1 MDNVTVDGLTQG
13 FESVNESL
21 DSLKQKSADGITEI
35 KQSILK
41 TEVLSL
47 PNEFKKIY
55 NDLSAVSTGITSI
68 KELIEEDLRG
78 KNKPSK
84 IEEVLT
90 TPAKTDYAK
99 TDLTALPEYSV
110 AGSIYIGT
118 LLEEFS
124 SSVSNGINMLTGVI
138 NHGFSSLTDSISKID
153 ISSLKVELEDQLA
166 NTFVTSFRNTFE
178 EFSAKLEKIAPNLE
192 HSSSMFIASFRSTID
207 DFTPK
212 FEKVSDNLMSS
223 LKSNTDDFIPKL
235 QSISDTFLKSIEKS
249 FNNFSANFEKSSK
262 TSSKNSLIG
271 VSDSGPSSYIVM
283 VGSFKKASQKDI
295 KELESIISS
304 LNSIQVTDP
313 AKIAAISSTLESITK
328 TFDNIDIKDKG
339 SSIDLITLNTK
350 INSLKSV
357 VKSLQDETFVNFK
370 FNTKALDD
378 ANEAITKITGMIG
391 SINSVASINT
401 AALMTLPTKI
411 SLLADI
417 LSSVTSPKLIQ
428 SLEKK
433 MADSKQIESAASSIV
448 SFGLIFDSVQ
458 KLSSGAFKLVAQ
470 ARLVSI
476 AMISI
481 RQIINN
487 AVATIDKL
495 NLDSSKIEKA
505 SKDINTIDS
514 VFKNISSIT
523 KSALIAGVTSALAL
537 PGLIPINFFLQ
548 NLKTIMDAISKLP
561 DISKSVEILSPLP
574 GLLITLN
581 TSALL
586 FITMGVLAPMAII
599 GILSTNLFL
608 KMYSLLGQ
616 AVEKLDIIGK
626 SNTINI
632 AGVSIIVAASLLAL
646 SVGLVAMSFSP
657 EIVLPGIISLG
668 IMTVFI
674 AAFGLLGFAASFLI
688 APMASLVFVSAMM
701 LASIFILNVV
711 VDQLSLLIK
720 NVEAKLP
727 KKSGGEQGGILSVI
741 GSTFMDAM
749 SIISPLIGVMLAFG
763 VLGLISIF
771 LLVPMLGLMAFSG
784 LAVLAMMGMVLVV
797 DNLAAVMKTTDKVFG
812 LGKSENE
819 GGVLGIASAIGGTIL
834 GLISAVLKFSSLII
848 IISLI
853 GVLGLVASWA
863 LSTLPSLN
871 NFSTSLS
878 STIPALESA
887 VKGIGTVV
895 STANNVFSSLAP
907 KEGTVIG
914 DILGVLGL
922 GSLAGIVSAMSSMMG
937 LICMFLYLS
946 GVGLVASKSVENLQ
960 KIPAASNALNAGAN
974 ALSQAIT
981 SSKKLYELA
990 GSKEDMK
997 TMKKTFDS
1005 FDDIFKSFGKLGK
1018 TGEKNAKNY
1027 QDLESSSKLLGKS
1040 ASALTTALTNI
1051 NQVLDVKTNT
1061 GNFKL
1066 SIEDNIAAPLMGLDK
1081 PISKLEKVT
1090 SEVKKLNTEL
1100 TKLSKDNRD
1109 TLKGIGSIGEANEK
1123 GISVFVAKLESS
1135 FKKFDRGGGSS
1146 AVSSESNEELLKK
1159 ILEKLTILSDEAT
1172 KKPTKSWMDK
1182 GLE

>member
-178 EFSAKLEKIAPNLE
+178 EFSAKLEKIAPNFE
-192 HSSSMFIASFRSTID
+192 KSSGMFIASFRSTID

-212 FEKVSDNLMSS
+212 FEKVSDNLISS
-223 LKSNTDDFIPKL
+223 LRSNTDDFIPRL
-235 QSISDTFLKSIEKS
+235 QAISDTFLKSIEKS
-249 FNNFSANFEKSSK
+249 FNNFSAGIEKTTK
-262 TSSKNSLIG
+262 TSSKNNVLD
-271 VSDSGPSSYIVM
+271 VSSGPSSFIVM

-313 AKIAAISSTLESITK
+313 AKIAAISSTLENITK
-328 TFDNIDIKDKG
+328 TFETIDTKDKG
-339 SSIDLITLNTK
+339 SSIGLITLNSK
-350 INSLKSV
+350 INSLKTV
-357 VKSLQDETFVNFK
+357 IKSLQDETFVNFK
-370 FNTKALDD
+370 FDTKALDD
-378 ANEAITKITGMIG
+378 ANEAITKITGMI
-391 SINSVASINT
+391 NSVNSAANINV
-401 AALMTLPTKI
+401 AALMTLPMKI
-411 SLLADI
+411 GLLANI
-417 LSSVTSPKLIQ
+417 LSVVTSPKLVQ
-428 SLEKK
+428 SLERK
-433 MADSKQIESAASSIV
+433 MADSAAIESAASSIV

-458 KLSSGAFKLVAQ
+458 KLSSGAFKLILQ

-487 AVATIDKL
+487 AASTIDKL

-523 KSALIAGVTSALAL
+523 KTAIIAGLSATLAL
-537 PGLIPINFFLQ
+537 PGLIPINFFLK
-548 NLKTIMDAISKLP
+548 NLEAIMNTITTLP
-561 DISKSVEILSPLP
+561 DISKSAAVLDPLP
-574 GLLITLN
+574 GLLINLN
-581 TSALL
+581 ISALL
-586 FITMGVLAPMAII
+586 LITMGILAPMAVI
-599 GILSTNLFL
+599 GLLSTNIFL
-608 KMYSLLGQ
+608 KAYSALGV
-616 AVEKLDIIGK
+616 ATEKLDIIGK
-626 SNTINI
+626 SSTLNI
-632 AGVSIIVAASLLAL
+632 ASIAIVVASALLAV
-646 SVGLVAMSFSP
+646 SVGMVAMSFSP
-657 EIVLPGIISLG
+657 EVVIPGLISLG
-668 IMTVFI
+668 IMAVFI
-674 AAFGLLGFAASFLI
+674 GAFGLLGMAASFLI
-688 APMASLVFVSAMM
+688 VPMASLAFVSAMM
-701 LASIFILNVV
+701 LASIFLLNIV
-711 VDQLSLLIK
+711 VDQLAILIK
-720 NVEAKLP
+720 NVEAKFP
-727 KKSGGEQGGILSVI
+727 KKSGGEQSGILSVI

-771 LLVPMLGLMAFSG
+771 LLIPMLGLMAFSG

-819 GGVLGIASAIGGTIL
+819 GGILGVAGAIGGTIL
-834 GLISAVLKFSSLII
+834 SLISAVLKFSSLII
-848 IISLI
+848 VVALI

-863 LSTLPSLN
+863 LSTLPALN
-871 NFSTSLS
+871 NFSNSLS
-878 STIPALESA
+878 STMPALES
-887 VKGIGTVV
+887 VIKGIGNVV
-895 STANNVFSSLAP
+895 STANQVFSSLAP

-914 DILGVLGL
+914 DILGTLGL
-922 GSLAGIVSAMSSMMG
+922 GSIAGMISAMNTMMG

-946 GVGLVASKSVENLQ
+946 GVGFVASKTVENLQ
-960 KIPAASNALNAGAN
+960 KIPAAANALNSGAN
-974 ALSQAIT
+974 ALSQAIS
-981 SSKKLYELA
+981 SSKKLFELA

-997 TMKKTFDS
+997 IMKKTFDS
-1005 FDDIFKSFGKLGK
+1005 FDGIFKSFGKLGK

-1027 QDLESSSKLLGKS
+1027 QDLENSSKLLGKS

-1090 SEVKKLNTEL
+1090 TEVKKLNTEL

-1135 FKKFDRGGGSS
+1135 FKKLERGGSS
-1146 AVSSESNEELLKK
+1146 SSSSESNEELLKK

-1182 GLE
+1182 GTNG

>member
-124 SSVSNGINMLTGVI
+124 SSVSSGINMLTGVI
-138 NHGFSSLTDSISKID
+138 SNGFSSLTDSISKID
-153 ISSLKVELEDQLA
+153 ISSLKVELDDQLA

-178 EFSAKLEKIAPNLE
+178 EFSAKLEKIAPNFE
-192 HSSSMFIASFRSTID
+192 KSSGMFIASFRSTID

-212 FEKVSDNLMSS
+212 FEKVSDNLISS
-223 LKSNTDDFIPKL
+223 LRSNTDDFIPRL
-235 QSISDTFLKSIEKS
+235 QAISDTFLKSIEKS
-249 FNNFSANFEKSSK
+249 FNNFSAGIEKTTK
-262 TSSKNSLIG
+262 ASSKNSVLD
-271 VSDSGPSSYIVM
+271 VSSGPSSFIVM

-313 AKIAAISSTLESITK
+313 AKIAAISSTLENITK
-328 TFDNIDIKDKG
+328 TFETIDTKDKG
-339 SSIDLITLNTK
+339 SSIGLITLNSK
-350 INSLKSV
+350 INSLKTV
-357 VKSLQDETFVNFK
+357 IKSLQDETFVNFK
-370 FNTKALDD
+370 FDTKALDD
-378 ANEAITKITGMIG
+378 ANEAITKITGMI
-391 SINSVASINT
+391 SSVNSAANINV
-401 AALMTLPTKI
+401 AALMTLPMKI
-411 SLLADI
+411 GLLANI
-417 LSSVTSPKLIQ
+417 LSVVTSPKLIQ
-428 SLEKK
+428 SLERK
-433 MADSKQIESAASSIV
+433 MADSDAIESAASSIV

-458 KLSSGAFKLVAQ
+458 KLSSGAFKLIAQ

-487 AVATIDKL
+487 AVSTINKL

-505 SKDINTIDS
+505 SKDIDTIDLI
-514 VFKNISSIT
+514 FKNISSIT
-523 KSALIAGVTSALAL
+523 KTAIIAGLSATLAL
-537 PGLIPINFFLQ
+537 PGLVPINFFLK
-548 NLKTIMDAISKLP
+548 NLETIMNAITTLP
-561 DISKSVEILSPLP
+561 DISKSAAVLDPLP
-574 GLLITLN
+574 GLLIKLN
-581 TSALL
+581 ISALL
-586 FITMGVLAPMAII
+586 LITMGILAPMAII
-599 GILSTNLFL
+599 GLLSINLFL
-608 KMYSLLGQ
+608 KAYSALGV
-616 AVEKLDIIGK
+616 ATEKLDIIGK
-626 SNTINI
+626 SNTLNI
-632 AGVSIIVAASLLAL
+632 ASIAIVVASALLAV
-646 SVGLVAMSFSP
+646 SVGMVAMSFSP
-657 EIVLPGIISLG
+657 DIVIPGLISLG
-668 IMTVFI
+668 IMAVFI
-674 AAFGLLGFAASFLI
+674 GAFGLLGMVASFLI
-688 APMASLVFVSAMM
+688 VPMASLAFVSAMM
-701 LASIFILNVV
+701 LASIFLLNIV
-711 VDQLSLLIK
+711 VDQLAILIK
-720 NVEAKLP
+720 NVEAKFP
-727 KKSGGEQGGILSVI
+727 KKSGEEQSGILSVI

-771 LLVPMLGLMAFSG
+771 LLIPMLGLMAFSG

-797 DNLAAVMKTTDKVFG
+797 DNLAAIMKTTDKVFG

-819 GGVLGIASAIGGTIL
+819 GGILGVASAIGGTIL
-834 GLISAVLKFSSLII
+834 SLISAVLKFSSLII
-848 IISLI
+848 VVALI
-853 GVLGLVASWA
+853 GVLGLVASWS
-863 LSTLPSLN
+863 LSTLPALN
-871 NFSTSLS
+871 NFSNSLS
-878 STIPALESA
+878 STMPALES
-887 VKGIGTVV
+887 VIKGIGNVV
-895 STANNVFSSLAP
+895 STANQVFSSLAP

-914 DILGVLGL
+914 DILGALGL
-922 GSLAGIVSAMSSMMG
+922 GSIAGMISAMSTMMG

-946 GVGLVASKSVENLQ
+946 GVGFVASKTVENLQ
-960 KIPAASNALNAGAN
+960 KIPAAANALNSGAN
-974 ALSQAIT
+974 ALSQAIS
-981 SSKKLYELA
+981 SSKKLFELA

-997 TMKKTFDS
+997 IMKKTFDS
-1005 FDDIFKSFGKLGK
+1005 FDGIFKSFGKLGK

-1027 QDLESSSKLLGKS
+1027 QDLENSSKLLGKS

-1090 SEVKKLNTEL
+1090 TEVKKLNTEL

-1135 FKKFDRGGGSS
+1135 FKKLERGGGSS
-1146 AVSSESNEELLKK
+1146 SSSESNEELLKK

-1172 KKPTKSWMDK
+1172 KKPAKSWMDK
-1182 GLE
+1182 GTNG